1 MHKNYVQNLLR
12 ISLILTVVLFL
23 SSKIYAQTD
32 YIELYDK
39 QTHFIDRMDIK
50 LRGDSVLQF
59 TTVKPF
65 DRKRITERIEKID
78 SLDKEGM
85 LTDVLTD
92 IDRYNIKS
100 LLTNNSEWTE
110 NYYDS
115 FDTRKPILK
124 YFFKNPSHLYSVDK
138 REQYSLVIDPL
149 MNVYFGK
156 ASGTNTFVN
165 QRGIRIRG
173 QLDRRFGF
181 YLNLNDN
188 QERDPLYVRDYTWA
202 HTALPNKGYF
212 KAYGDNGDGFDYFDI
227 RGGITFHA
235 GRYVDFQLGHDRFFI
250 GNGYRTTFLSDF
262 SAPYPFLKLNAQAGR
277 FKYTA
282 AVTQTIAPFPTTYY
296 RKDSTLPRNYM
307 MFHYLSWQPTNWLNV
322 GFYENTMY
330 NSKINGGMQV
340 GYFNPVMFNRA
351 YSSHHGNSAKS
362 SIGLDFKANF
372 AKHYQVYGQ
381 WLINEFHASK
391 FLKNNGPW
399 VNKFGW
405 QIGGKYTDAFTIKN
419 LDLQV
424 ESNFI
429 RPFTYMDKWAQNN
442 FLHYNQP
449 LAHPLGANFKEFI
462 GILKYQPIPKLY
474 LDAKLIFYNKGL
486 DSASYSYKTAYYSP
500 NNGGDLFRNYN
511 DYREADEGYKIGHGV
526 SNKTLIGSFT
536 ASYEILQNLFFDV
549 NATIR
554 KANVQ
559 GLEEQ
564 QTKWISA
571 GLRWNMARREFL
583 W

>member
-1 MHKNYVQNLLR
+1 MRNIILKKLTKTSSIFILLF
-12 ISLILTVVLFL
+12 IFSFQL
-23 SSKIYAQTD
+23 SAQTD
-32 YIELYDK
+32 NIELYDK
-39 QTHFIDRMDIK
+39 QTQFLDRLDVK
-50 LRGDSVLQF
+50 LRGDSVMQF

-65 DRKRITERIEKID
+65 DRKRMTERIEKID
-78 SLDKEGM
+78 SLDKSGM
-85 LTDVLTD
+85 LGDVLTD
-92 IDRYNIKS
+92 VDRYNIQS
-100 LLTNNSEWTE
+100 LLMNNSEWTE
-110 NYYDS
+110 NYHDS
-115 FDTRKPILK
+115 FQTRKPILK
-124 YFFKNPSHLYSVDK
+124 HFFKTPAHLYAVDK
-138 REQYSLVIDPL
+138 REQYAMVVDPL
-149 MNVYFGK
+149 MYIGMGK
-156 ASGTNTFVN
+156 ASGTNTWIN
-165 QRGIRIRG
+165 QRGIRVRG
-173 QLDRRFGF
+173 HVDRRFGF
-181 YLNLNDN
+181 YLYINDN
-188 QERDPLYVRDYTWA
+188 QEKDPLYVRDFTWA

-212 KAYGDNGDGFDYFDI
+212 KTFGNDGNAFDYFDI

-235 GRYVDFQLGHDRFFI
+235 GKYVDFHIGHDRFFI

-262 SAPYPFLKLNAQAGR
+262 SAPYPFLKLNAQAGK
-277 FKYTA
+277 FKYTT
-282 AVTQTIAPFPTTYY
+282 AVAQTIAPFPTSYY

-322 GFYENTMY
+322 GVYENTMF

-340 GYFNPVMFNRA
+340 GYFNPIMFNRA

-381 WLINEFHASK
+381 WLINEFHANQIFK
-391 FLKNNGPW
+391 TNGPW

-405 QIGGKYTDAFTIKN
+405 QIGGKYTDVFTIKN

-424 ESNFI
+424 EGNFI
-429 RPFTYMDKWAQNN
+429 RPFTYVDKWAQNN

-462 GILKYQPIPKLY
+462 GILRYQPIPKLY

-486 DSASYSYKTAYYSP
+486 DSASYHTAWSQP
-500 NNGGDLFRNYN
+500 NNGGDLFRNYHDN
-511 DYREADEGYKIGHGV
+511 RMADDGYKIGHGI

-536 ASYEILQNLFFDV
+536 ASYEIIQNLFFDV
-549 NATIR
+549 NATYR
-554 KANVQ
+554 NYGVQ
-559 GLEEQ
+559 GQ
-564 QTKWISA
+564 PDNITKWISA